1 MNWGIYCKTCK
12 LPYFFLLYDLSQVIN
27 NYKVD
32 IYLTETQG
40 IKFLEAGW
48 KQKDEQQ
55 NIGLSTDGIAI
66 DQQSLHRAH
75 VMFIPSRYLQMSTGG
90 IDEGFNGD
98 VVLQYDVYHDLS
110 AGELQVI

>member
-1 MNWGIYCKTCK
+1 M
-12 LPYFFLLYDLSQVIN
+12 
-27 NYKVD
+27 D

-48 KQKDEQQ
+48 QQKDEQQ

-66 DQQSLHRAH
+66 DQQSQHRAH
-75 VMFIPSRYLQMSTGG
+75 VIFIPSRYLQMSTGG

-110 AGELQVI
+110 AGELQVIVYIT